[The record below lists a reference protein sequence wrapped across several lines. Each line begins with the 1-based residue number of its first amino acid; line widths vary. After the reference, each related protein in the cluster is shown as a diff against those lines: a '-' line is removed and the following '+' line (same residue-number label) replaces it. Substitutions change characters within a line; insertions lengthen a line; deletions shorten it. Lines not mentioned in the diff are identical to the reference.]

1 VRAPTTAPLTA
12 ASASPTVD
20 ATGTPGYHW
29 LVAADGT
36 VTPGGNASFYGDL
49 RNVRLNQPIVGIEET
64 PSGLGYWLVAAD
76 GGIFT
81 FGDARFFGS
90 TGHLR
95 LNQPIVAMA
104 ATRSGGGYWL
114 VARDGG
120 VFTFGDAPFLGSL
133 AHRPGTIARTIARI
147 QYSDDYMIGLYD
159 WQVYFSRQ
167 SGPFPDVPEWAGR
180 K

>member
-49 RNVRLNQPIVGIEET
+49 RNVRLNQPIVGIEEA
-64 PSGLGYWLVAAD
+64 PSGLGYRLV
-76 GGIFT
+76 
-81 FGDARFFGS
+81 
-90 TGHLR
+90 
-95 LNQPIVAMA
+95 
-104 ATRSGGGYWL
+104 
-114 VARDGG
+114 
-120 VFTFGDAPFLGSL
+120 GSL